1 VKAEFIKERILVVGG
16 HSRKI
21 GKTSLIVDL
30 IRAFPGAGWTAVKIT
45 YHSHAP
51 LAGTAIKSA
60 GDHSQPAVA
69 LHEERDRFNRTDT
82 SRFLAAGAAR
92 AFLLQVE
99 HGRMEEGLALLGAE
113 LEMPGNVIVESNT
126 ALQFLKPL
134 LYLVV
139 LDPSREDF
147 KSSVQSTL
155 RQVDAFVLR
164 SPLGTSPWPELPEG
178 VLEAKPKF
186 LQRMDDAFPAE
197 LRDFVQEKFFSSS
210 NAE

>member
-1 VKAEFIKERILVVGG
+1 MKAKFVKERILVVGG
-16 HSRKI
+16 HSRKV

-51 LAGTAIKSA
+51 LAGTAEESS
-60 GDHSQPAVA
+60 GDLSQRATA

-99 HGRMEEGLALLGAE
+99 QGRMAEGLALMRAE

-126 ALQFLKPL
+126 ALHFLKPL

-147 KSSVQSTL
+147 KSSVQSAL
-155 RQVDAFVLR
+155 HLVDAFVLR
-164 SPLGTSPWPELPEG
+164 SPLGTSPWRELPEG
-178 VLEAKPKF
+178 VLETKPKF
-186 LQRMDDAFPAE
+186 LQRMDEAFPAE
-197 LRDFVQEKFFSSS
+197 LRDFIQERFFSSS

>member
-1 VKAEFIKERILVVGG
+1 VKGEFIKERILMVGG
-16 HSRKI
+16 HSRRI
-21 GKTSLIVDL
+21 GKTSLVVDL

-45 YHSHAP
+45 YHSHASW
-51 LAGTAIKSA
+51 AATAVKSA
-60 GDHSQPAVA
+60 GNLSQRAVV

-99 HGRMEEGLALLGAE
+99 QGRMEEALALLGAE
-113 LEMPGNVIVESNT
+113 LERPGNVIVESNT

-147 KSSVQSTL
+147 KSSVQSAL

-164 SPLGTSPWPELPEG
+164 SPLGTSPWRELPEG
-178 VLEAKPKF
+178 LLEAKPKF

-197 LRDFVQEKFFSSS
+197 LRDFVQERFFSSS